1 MMERGQI
8 LNVDTTK
15 SDIQNP
21 LVKLRQ
27 GDGNYQSMLVTVRNN
42 GEPINLSGWTIT
54 FMGTTNG
61 EHKIIDSDVIVEDVV
76 SGIFRYTP
84 TKAWGQ
90 DIGEFKKAYFK
101 LTKDDE
107 TASSA
112 NFRVNVLEAV
122 DLTDDEASDYISIV
136 DSLIDDVKTNLNTK
150 LDETKSEIESAQQQA
165 STTSESVKE
174 YTEKADKAVAD
185 VNNTASSAIS
195 EVTDTANNAIE
206 SINNQLDG
214 IKDGD
219 NVFTGSNEFTQP
231 IKGDLSGNAT
241 TATSANDPNAVHLTK
256 DQTISG
262 DNEFTGNTI
271 MNGLSSNS
279 ADINQVVHKKTI
291 MVNGA
296 TINYMRVGNVV
307 FGRITGATVQTYAL
321 SGNDGYKAPG
331 DFAIDFAGPSI
342 KGWFSSNTM
351 RIDSAGQG
359 NFIYITNDP
368 VPKS

>member
-1 MMERGQI
+1 MERGQI

-15 SDIQNP
+15 SEIQNP

-27 GDGNYQSMLVTVRNN
+27 GDGNYQTLRVTARNS
-42 GEPINLSGWTIT
+42 GEPINLDGWTIT
-54 FMGTTNG
+54 FMGTTAGN
-61 EHKIIDSDVIVEDVV
+61 HKIVDSKVLIED
-76 SGIFRYTP
+76 SGLGIFSYTP

-90 DIGEFKKAYFK
+90 DIGEFNKAYFK
-101 LTKDDE
+101 FTKNDE
-107 TASSA
+107 AASSA
-112 NFRVNVLEAV
+112 TFRVNVLEAV
-122 DLTDDEASDYISIV
+122 DLTQDEAGDYISVV
-136 DSLIDDVKTNLNTK
+136 DRLIDDVKTNLNSK

-165 STTSESVKE
+165 TTTSEAVKG
-174 YTEKADKAVAD
+174 YTEKAEKAVTD
-185 VNNTASSAIS
+185 VNNTASNAIS
-195 EVTDTANNAIE
+195 EVTSTATSAVETID
-206 SINNQLDG
+206 NQLGG

-219 NVFTGSNEFTQP
+219 NVFTGDNEFKKP

-291 MVNGA
+291 TVNGA

-331 DFAIDFAGPSI
+331 DFAIDFVGPSI